1 MDSSYESDSDQDS
14 MDSVHLDSIITEAE
28 ARENYEKSGKLVT
41 ADDDQI
47 RIEDYQHLM
56 DSSVTSFIDK
66 VVDEL
71 SLPYNLSD
79 FQTLS
84 LNILLQKKDLIL
96 LSPTGTGKGS

>member
-14 MDSVHLDSIITEAE
+14 VDSAHIDSMITEAE
-28 ARENYEKSGKLVT
+28 ASENYENCGKLVT
-41 ADDDQI
+41 SDDDQI
-47 RIEDYQHLM
+47 RIDDHQHLI
-56 DSSVTSFIDK
+56 DPSVTSFIDK